1 MSVLAYLVKL
11 ARLLLAA
18 GLFATLLMGE
28 TRPAA
33 AQDGV
38 PEEARV
44 HYAAAD
50 KEFQGGNLGK
60 ARDELVKTLE
70 IAPRFADAEY
80 LLGVVY
86 ARTERYQ
93 DAIVHYSSA
102 IAIGPERAAHDY
114 GKGVCQRA
122 CGDTKGARESLTR
135 ARDMLTGQIETA
147 RSLGQAGAEKLK
159 SLERFIAEVDCNLSA
174 VARDE
179 GDEALC
185 KKLIDQAATEDP
197 GSAKIATER
206 GMLLLRQGDA
216 KGAVLALQA
225 AFDATP
231 ENLTVLYNL
240 GRALMAAGREEEG
253 RKALARF
260 KEEDEDRRSRLNE
273 QRRKDEAEKL
283 AQRAELEFHE
293 GRKGERPRE
302 GSAPLDSVKRWSG
315 TTYLPSHTRIVGPR
329 GYPQAR

>member
-1 MSVLAYLVKL
+1 MSVFAYLVKL

-28 TRPAA
+28 TRSAA
-33 AQDGV
+33 AQDAI
-38 PEEARV
+38 PAEARA
-44 HYAAAD
+44 HYDEAD
-50 KEFQGGNLGK
+50 KQFRDGNLAQ
-60 ARDELVKTLE
+60 ARNELVKTLE
-70 IAPRFADAEY
+70 LAPRFADAEY

-93 DAIVHYSSA
+93 DAIAHYSSA
-102 IAIGPERAAHDY
+102 IAIGPERPAHYY

-122 CGDTKGARESLTR
+122 VGDTKGSRESLNK
-135 ARDMLTGQIETA
+135 ARDMIAHDLETA
-147 RSLGQAGAEKLK
+147 KSLGEAGAQKVK
-159 SLERFIAEVDCNLSA
+159 TIERFLAEVDCNLA
-174 VARDE
+174 VLARDE
-179 GDEALC
+179 GDDAQC
-185 KKLIDQAATEDP
+185 KKLLDEAASRDP
-197 GSAKIATER
+197 GSPKIAAEK

-225 AFDATP
+225 AFDAAP

-293 GRKGERPRE
+293 GRKGPARE
-302 GSAPLDSVKRWSG
+302 LAQKAYVLDPANDRAKEVLRS
-315 TTYLPSHTRIVGPR
+315 T
-329 GYPQAR
+329 Q